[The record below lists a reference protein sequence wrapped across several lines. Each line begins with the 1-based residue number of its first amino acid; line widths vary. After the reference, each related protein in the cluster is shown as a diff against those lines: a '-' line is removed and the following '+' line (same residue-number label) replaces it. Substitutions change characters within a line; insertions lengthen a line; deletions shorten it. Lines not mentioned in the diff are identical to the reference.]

1 MTARNSWRW
10 AVATASAVAIVTALG
25 AYLMVRNHASLYGND
40 YFLWGLFTAA
50 SIAYVVAGLAI
61 VRLAPARV
69 IGWLCL
75 LIAGALELSLSLTQ
89 YAIYG
94 LKTNPASL
102 PSPGLAAVIA
112 STMPLIT
119 LTGIILVLHLFP
131 TGHPVGPRWR
141 VFVAMTILSQII
153 VAVTTLL
160 STDPVTDVWSDELSH
175 AGVTATNPI
184 GVSGIRSDAL
194 PAKIAILLFVV
205 GAVAAIT
212 SLFVRRRR
220 ATRDE
225 RLQLRWLAAVAGA
238 AAVWLVVMLPLTIAS
253 PNGPVGGIFWLV
265 ITPLVALGPPI
276 AIGIGIVKYRLF
288 DIDVVIRKAVVVTIV
303 AVALTG
309 LYLAVLALA
318 TVGRVSRVVVGLALL
333 AVTFNPVRRA
343 ARSIADRVAYGRRAS
358 SYEVLSDFSERV
370 AETYAS
376 DDVLTRM
383 ASILAAG
390 TGARSATVWLRL
402 GGELVPA
409 ATSGDGAPEAV
420 PFTGDDLPP
429 LPGAAT
435 EVHHQDE
442 LLGAFSVVMPENDP
456 LDPARE
462 RLIRDLASQAGLVL
476 RNAALIEDLR
486 RSRQRLVAA
495 QDEERRKI
503 ERNLHDG
510 AQQQLV
516 ALAVQLKL
524 ARTFVVGT
532 RRAREDAL
540 DGPPGS
546 ATSALED
553 LRDLAR
559 GIYPP
564 LLADKGLA
572 AALDAQARKA
582 AVPVTVDSESLGR
595 YPREVESTLYFCA
608 LEALNNVAK
617 YAEASVARVHLAQR
631 TAASRSRS
639 RTTAAASI
647 PTRPATGPACRA
659 WPTGWPHSAGR
670 SGSDRHPAPGQPSP
684 GPSRRDR
691 RRRDRSR
698 TSGHRGDDLVTRRT
712 ASILAWGSC
721 ALSVLFVVLS
731 IVVTARNAPTG
742 PTAYGPDIAL
752 SVPATAGFGLVLLSF
767 AVIGALIAVRR
778 PDNGVGWLFCAIGLA
793 DSFFNL
799 AGSVEAHGLVT
810 NPGSMAGAAWFGLAS
825 DALWLPFIATT
836 TVFLFLLF
844 PEGRPV
850 GQAAVAWAIGSAS
863 SRWRSRSRRASSHTC
878 TGSTTSSTLCPFR
891 LSSGLSVRSSVRG
904 TPS

>member
-476 RNAALIEDLR
+476 RNARLIEELR
-486 RSRQRLVAA
+486 ASRQRLVSA
-495 QDEERRKI
+495 QDEERRRI

-510 AQQQLV
+510 VQQQLV
-516 ALAVQLKL
+516 AMNVQLGLL
-524 ARTFVVGT
+524 ARVVGT
-532 RRAREDAL
+532 EPQRIGAMAADLQGRTTE
-540 DGPPGS
+540 
-546 ATSALED
+546 ALE
-553 LRDLAR
+553 
-559 GIYPP
+559 
-564 LLADKGLA
+564 
-572 AALDAQARKA
+572 
-582 AVPVTVDSESLGR
+582 
-595 YPREVESTLYFCA
+595 
-608 LEALNNVAK
+608 
-617 YAEASVARVHLAQR
+617 
-631 TAASRSRS
+631 
-639 RTTAAASI
+639 
-647 PTRPATGPACRA
+647 
-659 WPTGWPHSAGR
+659 
-670 SGSDRHPAPGQPSP
+670 
-684 GPSRRDR
+684 
-691 RRRDRSR
+691 
-698 TSGHRGDDLVTRRT
+698 
-712 ASILAWGSC
+712 
-721 ALSVLFVVLS
+721 
-731 IVVTARNAPTG
+731 
-742 PTAYGPDIAL
+742 
-752 SVPATAGFGLVLLSF
+752 
-767 AVIGALIAVRR
+767 
-778 PDNGVGWLFCAIGLA
+778 
-793 DSFFNL
+793 
-799 AGSVEAHGLVT
+799 
-810 NPGSMAGAAWFGLAS
+810 
-825 DALWLPFIATT
+825 
-836 TVFLFLLF
+836 
-844 PEGRPV
+844 
-850 GQAAVAWAIGSAS
+850 
-863 SRWRSRSRRASSHTC
+863 
-878 TGSTTSSTLCPFR
+878 
-891 LSSGLSVRSSVRG
+891 
-904 TPS
+904 